1 MRCVVQRVSHAQVDV
16 DNITKGS
23 INKGLMIL
31 AAFRDADKREDF
43 EWMADKL
50 LNLRI
55 FEDDQE
61 KMNLSVTDISGE
73 LLVISQFTLYG
84 DCRKGRRPSFSES
97 AGLEKAKKDYEEFLQ
112 ILTSKTNLK
121 VATGVFQA
129 VMKVSLVN
137 EGPVTF
143 IMDSSKVI

>member
-23 INKGLMIL
+23 IDKGLMIL
-31 AAFRDADKREDF
+31 AAFRDADKKEDF

-97 AGLEKAKKDYEEFLQ
+97 AVPEKAKKDYEEFLK
-112 ILTSKTNLK
+112 ILTSKTNRK